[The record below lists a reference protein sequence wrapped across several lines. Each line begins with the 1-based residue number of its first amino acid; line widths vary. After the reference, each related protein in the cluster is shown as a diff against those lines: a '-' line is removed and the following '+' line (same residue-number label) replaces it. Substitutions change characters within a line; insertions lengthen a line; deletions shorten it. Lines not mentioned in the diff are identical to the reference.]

1 MISIDAQKQHKHH
14 VLLVTLHNSVH
25 VYDLCSRLSPPV
37 DPSSSSSPL
46 DTPIL
51 SPVLTLHAPARPL
64 LWAARF
70 SQSRY
75 ASSASSAEERE
86 PAAIRLAGG
95 SLLGDVLVWNMS
107 SVDELLRVLEE
118 TGEGTAHQATHQRT
132 KVGELRRLEGHR
144 GAIFALSFSPSSRY
158 LASGSDDRTIRIWDL
173 TKLSLSSSSRPE
185 QASAEPATLWG
196 HEGRV
201 WRVDWLDETTLT
213 SVAEDATCRLWAFQP
228 PGPLASFAPP
238 APSRLSRPHS
248 SAPLSPNSHPYTLLS
263 TFRNGHDGRSIW
275 SVASCSLPGEL
286 DEGEARERRRKA
298 LVTGGADG
306 GVRCWFVQ
314 DDEENV
320 REKEKPNVAMAAS
333 RPHPAH
339 IKAFTIAVDADG
351 EQFALTLTTGGSFYY
366 TRTSLSESSA
376 SFRLSSQQ
384 PFANSPAFAGAAC
397 SLHLFL
403 TSSTSNIAHAYAFSN
418 RGYLLYAQLAVQS
431 SRAWKDDGD
440 SSVAVATGKK
450 VEIELGVKAVFAVF
464 DEARTRVAMWE
475 RAGWRVV
482 VLDLGRVEGSE
493 AEPSNTLPTILTSI
507 PVAPLAGTAPTTFLF
522 LTPELLLVGTAS
534 GSLSLYSLENDSCIP
549 SPAPLAVATPH
560 ADGVLDLVVL
570 SASEGRWTVETVG
583 RDGLKCVVEVSVGSS
598 GKTEI
603 KVLDHRVIAKGP
615 IERILASTDKQRKK
629 NHYLALVDTRAA
641 VFDWLGRQIVAF
653 SSPGKQIP
661 AQLVED
667 RKGAHFYRL
676 VQGQLQRQFR
686 PLPPR
691 VPAPVLSPGLH
702 GREIRA
708 VQMAKINVDG
718 KQIVLVATGAENGV
732 LCISRLTHT
741 NSLVPLYINRNL
753 PSSLKSL
760 LWTRNAS
767 HLFVCGTRELLC
779 AFKIMVVPGEEEGSV
794 ELQVLPSGMVLAEEE
809 GGEVRTMDI
818 ELLELENGEKVVA
831 AGYSDG
837 KLRLWRHDSSTA
849 AFYLLAESEGLG
861 KCTLTVLSSGINGL
875 AVSVEGSILTVATAG
890 DDNAVSIRRV
900 KLDQRD
906 SAGKVSVELGP
917 SLTLPS
923 AHGSTIQ
930 GLDFLSP
937 SVLASSSVEQ
947 RLNVYALTGSPDSP
961 RLELIESTCLD
972 VADCSAQGILQLD
985 DSASGAE
992 GRRSWKVA
1000 VAGIGIQM
1008 LELEA

>member
-1 MISIDAQKQHKHH
+1 
-14 VLLVTLHNSVH
+14 
-25 VYDLCSRLSPPV
+25 
-37 DPSSSSSPL
+37 
-46 DTPIL
+46 
-51 SPVLTLHAPARPL
+51 
-64 LWAARF
+64 
-70 SQSRY
+70 
-75 ASSASSAEERE
+75 
-86 PAAIRLAGG
+86 
-95 SLLGDVLVWNMS
+95 
-107 SVDELLRVLEE
+107 
-118 TGEGTAHQATHQRT
+118 
-132 KVGELRRLEGHR
+132 
-144 GAIFALSFSPSSRY
+144 
-158 LASGSDDRTIRIWDL
+158 
-173 TKLSLSSSSRPE
+173 
-185 QASAEPATLWG
+185 
-196 HEGRV
+196 
-201 WRVDWLDETTLT
+201 
-213 SVAEDATCRLWAFQP
+213 
-228 PGPLASFAPP
+228 
-238 APSRLSRPHS
+238 
-248 SAPLSPNSHPYTLLS
+248 
-263 TFRNGHDGRSIW
+263 
-275 SVASCSLPGEL
+275 
-286 DEGEARERRRKA
+286 
-298 LVTGGADG
+298 
-306 GVRCWFVQ
+306 
-314 DDEENV
+314 
-320 REKEKPNVAMAAS
+320 MAAS
-333 RPHPAH
+333 RPPPAH
-339 IKAFTIAVDADG
+339 IKAFTIAVGADG
-351 EQFALTLTTGGSFYY
+351 EQYALTLTTSGSFYY
-366 TRTSLSESSA
+366 TRPSLSESSA
-376 SFRLSSQQ
+376 SFPLSSQQ

-450 VEIELGVKAVFAVF
+450 VEIEFGVKAVFAVF
-464 DEARTRVAMWE
+464 DEARTRVAVWE

-560 ADGVLDLVVL
+560 ADGVQDLVVL

-583 RDGLKCVVEVSVGSS
+583 RDGLKCVVE
-598 GKTEI
+598 
-603 KVLDHRVIAKGP
+603 
-615 IERILASTDKQRKK
+615 ILASTDKQRKK

-691 VPAPVLSPGLH
+691 VPAPLLSPGLH

-708 VQMAKINVDG
+708 VQMAKIDTDG

-760 LWTRNAS
+760 LWTRNGS

-779 AFKIMVVPGEEEGSV
+779 AFKITVVPGEDEGSV

-861 KCTLTVLSSGINGL
+861 KCILTVLSVRVEVSGEERRVVITSASDGLLAMRDVTSLTSFASRGQHPPTGLSVLPSPFCTFSPHQSGINGL
-875 AVSVEGSILTVATAG
+875 AVSVEGPILTVATAG

-900 KLDQRD
+900 KLDQRN

-947 RLNVYALTGSPDSP
+947 RLNVYALTGSLDSP
-961 RLELIESTCLD
+961 RLERIESTCLD
-972 VADCSAQGILQLD
+972 VADCSAQGILPLG
-985 DSASGAE
+985 DSASGGE

-1000 VAGIGIQM
+1000 VAGIGIQV